1 MDETFII
8 ACEERLR
15 TAMLSSDVELLD
27 ELIADD
33 LIFVN
38 HLGQV
43 LSKEM
48 DIEAHRSGNLKM
60 TGIDILDQRIRLL
73 DRVAVTIT
81 RVNLSGI
88 FGTPF
93 EGEFWYTR
101 VWQNR
106 IGTWQIV
113 SGHCCSITGK
123 LMIHSP

>member
-93 EGEFWYTR
+93 KGEFWYTR

-106 IGTWQIV
+106 IGSWQIV
-113 SGHCCSITGK
+113 SGHCSSIT
-123 LMIHSP
+123 

>member
-81 RVNLSGI
+81 RVNLTVFSGLHLKAS
-88 FGTPF
+88 FGTLVF
-93 EGEFWYTR
+93 GR
-101 VWQNR
+101 
-106 IGTWQIV
+106 IV
-113 SGHCCSITGK
+113 SGHGK
-123 LMIHSP
+123 SSQVIVVR

>member
-1 MDETFII
+1 MEVCFVDETVII
-8 ACEERLR
+8 AYEERLR
-15 TAMLSSDVELLD
+15 IAMLSGNVELLD

-48 DIEAHRSGNLKM
+48 DLEAHRSGNLKM

-73 DRVAVTIT
+73 DRAAVTIT

-88 FGTPF
+88 AGTPF

-113 SGHCCSITGK
+113 SGHCSLVK
-123 LMIHSP
+123 